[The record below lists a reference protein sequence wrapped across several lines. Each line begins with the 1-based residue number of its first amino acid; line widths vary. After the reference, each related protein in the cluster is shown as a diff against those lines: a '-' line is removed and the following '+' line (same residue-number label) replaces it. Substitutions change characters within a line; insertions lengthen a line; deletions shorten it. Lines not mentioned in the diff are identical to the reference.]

1 MNRDEIRAALIFMA
15 VGMLCGLII
24 GYGAGVTKSRRD
36 YAGSVVKSDTVIRW
50 ETTIVHEPQAR
61 DTLVLYTERV
71 KVPVSKDQN
80 TASQQPV
87 FVTNELHDTIYNT
100 IVERDSIYVD
110 LPITQKVYR
119 DTAYTAWVSGFN
131 PQLDSISLYRPI
143 TTITNTIT
151 PRPKRFGLGVQVGY
165 GVTPQGKF
173 FPYLGVGFSYNILR
187 F

>member
-1 MNRDEIRAALIFMA
+1 M
-15 VGMLCGLII
+15 
-24 GYGAGVTKSRRD
+24 
-36 YAGSVVKSDTVIRW
+36 
-50 ETTIVHEPQAR
+50 
-61 DTLVLYTERV
+61 
-71 KVPVSKDQN
+71 PVSKDQN

-165 GVTPQGKF
+165 GVTPADVRRADRQRSVNR
-173 FPYLGVGFSYNILR
+173 LLL
-187 F
+187 